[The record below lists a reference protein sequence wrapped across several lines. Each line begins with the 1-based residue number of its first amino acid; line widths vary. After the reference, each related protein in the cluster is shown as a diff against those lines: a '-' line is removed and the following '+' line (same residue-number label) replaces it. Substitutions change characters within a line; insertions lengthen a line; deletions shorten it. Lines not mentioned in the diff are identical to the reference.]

1 MSVNKHFHTSNS
13 AAIATEK
20 TLYNNLVAEAIQIY
34 GHDVYYM
41 DRTLVNEDTILGID
55 PLSKFKDAAKI
66 EMYMEDADGGFAG
79 ERELISQFGLEN
91 LSEATFVVNKLRFQE
106 MTKQIMIESG
116 TSSAEGGS
124 ILLEEGSL
132 IQSIDAGGS
141 ILINA
146 TDSSSSNSG
155 DEFLLDGT
163 DSSSTDAGDK
173 IILNATAIDS
183 YSKLEGSTF
192 YILSETAAT
201 DSDRPLEG
209 DALYHPI
216 LEKMFQINFVDH
228 DEPFHQLD
236 NNPVYKLRCRLFDY
250 GMEALDTGISD
261 IDVIE
266 TTETLDALIYQF
278 TLEQSSAVNEDIRL
292 ENGITNA
299 GLALLDGTDL
309 DFERMVLNGT
319 GSSLDRD
326 GDNIRL
332 EGGDSSDG
340 YLLNENSETSTSNAG
355 DNISG
360 EDDTTSVGESILL
373 EQPADTGDA
382 AYLLN
387 EDYIV
392 GDFSTDKT
400 TQNELFEVQ
409 SRSVLDFSESNP
421 FGDVGS
427 SS

>member
-20 TLYNNLVAEAIQIY
+20 SLYNNLVAEAIQIY

-132 IQSIDAGGS
+132 IQSTDAGGS

-173 IILNATAIDS
+173 IILNATAADS
-183 YSKLEGSTF
+183 YSKLEGSDF

-261 IDVIE
+261 IDAIE
-266 TTETLDALIYQF
+266 DTETFDALIFQF

-299 GLALLDGTDL
+299 GLAILDGTDL

-340 YLLNENSETSTSNAG
+340 YLLNEDSETSTSNAG

-360 EDDTTSVGESILL
+360 EDDTTSVGESIIL
-373 EQPADTGDA
+373 EQPADSGDA

-392 GDFSTDKT
+392 GDFSTDTT

>member
-1 MSVNKHFHTSNS
+1 MAVNTAFHTSNS

-20 TLYNNLVAEAIQIY
+20 TLYSNLVAEAIQIY

-79 ERELISQFGLEN
+79 EKELISQFGLEN

-106 MTKQIMIESG
+106 MTKQVTIESG
-116 TSSAEGGS
+116 TSSEEGGS
-124 ILLEEGSL
+124 ILLEAGTIDMSADAIVFEGS
-132 IQSIDAGGS
+132 D
-141 ILINA
+141 
-146 TDSSSSNSG
+146 
-155 DEFLLDGT
+155 
-163 DSSSTDAGDK
+163 
-173 IILNATAIDS
+173 
-183 YSKLEGSTF
+183 F
-192 YILSETAAT
+192 YILQEVTAT

-261 IDVIE
+261 IDAIE
-266 TTETLDALIYQF
+266 TTETFEALIYQF

-309 DFERMVLNGT
+309 NFERMVLNGT

-340 YLLNENSETSTSNAG
+340 YLLNENSETSTSNVG

-360 EDDTTSVGESILL
+360 EDDTTSVGESIIL
-373 EQPADTGDA
+373 EQPADSGDA